1 MGWNRWFTVTVM
13 VLSWLG
19 GLSLSEVRADPAPVI
34 VAILDSGVDY
44 RHEDL
49 RANMWVNEK
58 ELHGQDYVDD
68 DGNGCV
74 DDIYGCDVRSLVRGN
89 LGYYPGLGGPDYEKD
104 PYMRPDGIGHGTHV
118 AGIIGAVRGNGIGID
133 GLAVNVRLMAVTFIN
148 PGNSADM
155 ADAAVAIRYA
165 VDNGARIINC
175 SFGQRQ
181 LEARAAQQIQ
191 DALSYADGHGVLV
204 VAAAGNFAQDLDQ
217 TQGFFP
223 ASYHR
228 DNMLTVAALDRDGG
242 LWSASNYGVNSVD
255 LATVGTAVYSTVPR
269 GDLSLFRKLYDPSG
283 YLEAEGTSVATP
295 RVTALLANLYQQYPG
310 LGHYQIRQLALDQA
324 VADPALL
331 HKIRGGAVLG
341 QVLLSGGLIL
351 QP

>member
-1 MGWNRWFTVTVM
+1 
-13 VLSWLG
+13 
-19 GLSLSEVRADPAPVI
+19 
-34 VAILDSGVDY
+34 
-44 RHEDL
+44 
-49 RANMWVNEK
+49 
-58 ELHGQDYVDD
+58 
-68 DGNGCV
+68 
-74 DDIYGCDVRSLVRGN
+74 
-89 LGYYPGLGGPDYEKD
+89 
-104 PYMRPDGIGHGTHV
+104 
-118 AGIIGAVRGNGIGID
+118 
-133 GLAVNVRLMAVTFIN
+133 
-148 PGNSADM
+148 
-155 ADAAVAIRYA
+155 
-165 VDNGARIINC
+165 
-175 SFGQRQ
+175 
-181 LEARAAQQIQ
+181 
-191 DALSYADGHGVLV
+191 
-204 VAAAGNFAQDLDQ
+204 
-217 TQGFFP
+217 
-223 ASYHR
+223 
-228 DNMLTVAALDRDGG
+228 MLTVAALDRDGG